1 MGINYF
7 YEHLKPFAAPM
18 NQYHI
23 IFLLHIYSYKRAFIK
38 KRIAVLRR
46 GRVRERQQA
55 IHSLHEMCVKHLM
68 QEHMQHARMS
78 CLF

>member
-1 MGINYF
+1 MLTTLYYIFFGGLGINYF

-38 KRIAVLRR
+38 KKFAV
-46 GRVRERQQA
+46 
-55 IHSLHEMCVKHLM
+55 
-68 QEHMQHARMS
+68 
-78 CLF
+78 